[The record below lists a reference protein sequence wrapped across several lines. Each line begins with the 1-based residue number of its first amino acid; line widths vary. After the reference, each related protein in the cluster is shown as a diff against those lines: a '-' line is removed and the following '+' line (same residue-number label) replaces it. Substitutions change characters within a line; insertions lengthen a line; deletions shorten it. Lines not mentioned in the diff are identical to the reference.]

1 MDEKYC
7 DSLEDLILTKVAPGD
22 VLFCD
27 ENTLKFSAFRLREDR
42 VALRFNPPV
51 RTTVSLAYL
60 TDNRNPAL
68 ALLAQF
74 LREKFAGNDGVLA

>member
-22 VLFCD
+22 VLLCD

-42 VALRFNPPV
+42 VALRFSPPV
-51 RTTVSLAYL
+51 RTTVSLACL
-60 TDNRNPAL
+60 PDNPNPAL
-68 ALLAQF
+68 ALLARF
-74 LREKFAGNDGVLA
+74 LGEKFAGGAKA